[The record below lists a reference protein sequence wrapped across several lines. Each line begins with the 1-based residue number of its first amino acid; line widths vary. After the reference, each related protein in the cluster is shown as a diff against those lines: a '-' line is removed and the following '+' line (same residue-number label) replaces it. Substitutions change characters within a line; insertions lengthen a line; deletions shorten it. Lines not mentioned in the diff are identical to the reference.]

1 MKKHIKPL
9 IPSALLKL
17 YRDIIYCFDLV
28 KCSVYDFMRYS
39 KYTSTHS
46 IDGEEKLLGKL
57 ILYYHV
63 LEKGLS
69 FENRK
74 ENFGSAV
81 VDDLIKSINEYIDN
95 GYNVNKLQFK
105 TACSVIEKYFAI
117 NPKMRKNYSDNIID
131 KIFSHAESELGGE
144 KVIYKKEIL
153 ASLNFDYSS
162 FFNSRYS
169 VREFSEEKVETEKL
183 LSALDIAKKYPSV
196 CNRQAVRTYLFT
208 KKDTVIEQLSFQNGN
223 RGFREKID
231 KLIVVTVDLS
241 LFSKA
246 EERNQPYIDG
256 GIYLMSL
263 LLAIHSKGLGAVAL
277 NWSTNKE
284 SDKKYRR
291 LGVIKESEVIISFIG
306 VGNLKDKMLVPKSE
320 RDSYKE
326 TLTQIDE

>member
-1 MKKHIKPL
+1 MKKHIKSL

-17 YRDIIYCFDLV
+17 YRDIRYCFDLV

-81 VDDLIKSINEYIDN
+81 VDDLIKSISEYIDN
-95 GYNVNKLQFK
+95 GYNVDKLQFK

-117 NPKMRKNYSDNIID
+117 NPKMCQNYRENIIE

-144 KVIYKKEIL
+144 KVIYKEEIL
-153 ASLNFDYSS
+153 ASLNFDYSF

-183 LSALDIAKKYPSV
+183 HSALDIAKKYPSV

-208 KKDTVIEQLSFQNGN
+208 NKDTVIEQLSFQNGN